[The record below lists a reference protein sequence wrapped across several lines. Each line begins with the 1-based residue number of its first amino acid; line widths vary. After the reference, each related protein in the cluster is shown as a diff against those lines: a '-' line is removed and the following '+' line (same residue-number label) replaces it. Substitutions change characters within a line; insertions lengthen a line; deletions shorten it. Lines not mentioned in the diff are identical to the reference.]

1 MNDEVKT
8 YVEGKREPHIVIE
21 MPMPMDCETCPLNDE
36 YAECALLGEF
46 VAKCGRLP
54 DCPLSEVEG

>member
-1 MNDEVKT
+1 MVLID
-8 YVEGKREPHIVIE
+8 

-54 DCPLSEVEG
+54 DCPLREVEE

>member
-1 MNDEVKT
+1 MNEGVKT
-8 YVEGKREPHIVIE
+8 YVEGEREPHIVIE
-21 MPMPMDCETCPLNDE
+21 MPMPRDCVECPLKDE

-54 DCPLSEVEG
+54 DCPLREVEG